1 MPEDS
6 FLYKK
11 IRVLPQPFQSDEG
24 VGISNIH
31 QDIVNL
37 LDISLV
43 EKRMPLIL
51 HGKQMNNY
59 TNINN
64 NDNAKNIYPW
74 T

>member
-31 QDIVNL
+31 QDMVNL

-43 EKRMPLIL
+43 EKNAINTPWQTNEQL
-51 HGKQMNNY
+51 HEH
-59 TNINN
+59 
-64 NDNAKNIYPW
+64 
-74 T
+74 